1 MNICSHLEQDVGEDD
16 EAGVDQVE
24 YQPDLDRL
32 DGGGG
37 GEAARHVQVD
47 GGQHHH
53 ARDCKQTSYLFG

>member
-1 MNICSHLEQDVGEDD
+1 MNICCHLEQDVGEDD

-47 GGQHHH
+47 GGQNHH
-53 ARDCKQTSYLFG
+53 AGDCKQTFYLSG